1 MKFVSG
7 WSTLSASSWNS
18 IEIQDPQS
26 FLAAYRSE
34 TNKQEWANWKFVP
47 IGDSKPL
54 PLFGSI
60 DTNWHLDL
68 RLVVIQCSF
77 NSFEKI
83 YKKGD
88 LLKLN
93 SFLPH
98 TLFQVHVAVIMVA
111 TSFLSTL
118 FIALAV
124 AAKPVERKA
133 SAPTLS
139 FTKHVSG
146 GDIVELDRL
155 RIDLFKGIDIF
166 GPGISSSPAEN
177 RAVTYIASVGVGSPP
192 TYCKWLQPLE
202 DWYNELFHSQ
212 TILSLTREGERICS
226 ATPLYD
232 SNNFS

>member
-1 MKFVSG
+1 M
-7 WSTLSASSWNS
+7 NS

-26 FLAAYRSE
+26 FPRRLSFWVQRLISRSE
-34 TNKQEWANWKFVP
+34 PTESPSRSAIQ
-47 IGDSKPL
+47 SL

-77 NSFEKI
+77 NSFEKR

-146 GDIVELDRL
+146 GDIVKLDRL
-155 RIDLFKGIDIF
+155 RIDLFKGIDSIF

-232 SNNFS
+232 SNNFW